1 MKWKCKHYT
10 LFSGNFYDFNCAPSE
25 RAEDGYQYIAP
36 NLTFPCDGVATKW
49 KIGVEDKKNE
59 QVYLQ
64 IWQPSGRAY
73 SRVSEYVYD
82 HTDGGAIAE
91 VVTDMTVSAGDVIGF
106 FIPRRGKGLRVAWAP
121 VPDHTLLQGER
132 SDESVS
138 PVATFTGNPTTLSSS
153 PLVSVMFG

>member
-1 MKWKCKHYT
+1 MLLY
-10 LFSGNFYDFNCAPSE
+10 SGTFYDFNCAPSE
-25 RAEDGYQYIAP
+25 RAEDGYQYIAS
-36 NLTFPCDGVATKW
+36 NLTFPCDGVVTKW

-64 IWQPSGRAY
+64 IWQPSGRTY
-73 SRVSEYVYD
+73 SRVSEYMYN

-106 FIPRRGKGLRVAWAP
+106 FIPRRGIGLRVAWAP

-132 SDESVS
+132 SAESVS